1 MPKRPPK
8 FNPTAQIVKRH
19 VPKEADRQARRAL
32 NTGST
37 RWQAIRKQ
45 VLARDAYRCQAC
57 GRLVM
62 GKEAHVDHMDND
74 AHLEVSIDRL
84 WVLCAPCHSR
94 KTWAEQHGRRW
105 NGRCA

>member
-8 FNPTAQIVKRH
+8 FNPTAQSLKRH
-19 VPKEADRQARRAL
+19 MPKEADRQARREL
-32 NTGST
+32 NTGSA
-37 RWQAIRKQ
+37 RWQVIRKQ

-62 GKEAHVDHMDND
+62 GKEAHVDHRDNDPSNNAMDN
-74 AHLEVSIDRL
+74 LQT
-84 WVLCAPCHSR
+84 LCRQGHSR